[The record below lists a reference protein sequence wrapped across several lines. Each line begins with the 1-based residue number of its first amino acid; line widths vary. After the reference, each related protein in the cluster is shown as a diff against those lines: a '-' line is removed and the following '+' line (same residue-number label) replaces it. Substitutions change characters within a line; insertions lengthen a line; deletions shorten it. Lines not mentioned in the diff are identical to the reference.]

1 MMPTYALFTTLHQFL
16 MSLGVGFEHSICV
29 IYITLISIY
38 KKRNKGKKLIPAS
51 GPFFDAVAIP
61 IITIA

>member
-1 MMPTYALFTTLHQFL
+1 MMPTYVLLTTLHQFL
-16 MSLGVGFEHSICV
+16 MLLGVGFEHSVCV

-38 KKRNKGKKLIPAS
+38 IKRNKGKKLTPAS
-51 GPFFDAVAIP
+51 GPFIDAVAIP